1 MLMKNNNLSGLTLLN
16 TRPALQA
23 EALALR
29 IEQAGGC
36 CVNIPGVEILPL
48 MVDESQIKQWASA
61 DLWLFMSQYAVMY
74 GWPLLKSFSASAI
87 GAVGKETAVALIK
100 QGASVTYVSQGNA
113 SSEALLAEL
122 TTLPQKITIFRG
134 TSGRSFLDDA
144 LKKHGVIIQ
153 DALLYERVLPRWTQ
167 EQLQLLE
174 NPEINMGLGL
184 SVDSLRYF
192 FEALTA
198 SSQAHQ
204 KTRLLNMPW
213 LIMSQRV
220 ADYAKTLGIKK
231 IHIIN
236 NTDII
241 GSLHHAF
248 S

>member
-1 MLMKNNNLSGLTLLN
+1 MKHNNLAGLTLLN

-23 EALALR
+23 EALTLR
-29 IEQAGGC
+29 IAQAGGR
-36 CVNIPGVEILPL
+36 CVNIPGVEIVPL
-48 MVDESQIKQWASA
+48 MVDDHQIIQWTTA

-74 GWPLLKSFSASAI
+74 GWPLLRAFSASAI
-87 GAVGKETAVALIK
+87 GAVGKETAAALGK

-113 SSEALLAEL
+113 CSEALLTAL

-134 TSGRSFLDDA
+134 ASGRTFLDDG
-144 LKKHGVIIQ
+144 LKKHGAIIQ
-153 DALLYERVLPRWTQ
+153 EALLYKRVLPTWTQ
-167 EQLQLLE
+167 AQLQWLE

-192 FEALTA
+192 FQAL
-198 SSQAHQ
+198 SVSEQAHQ
-204 KTRLLNMPW
+204 QSRLLNIPW
-213 LIMSQRV
+213 LVMSQRV

-241 GSLHHAF
+241 GTLHHAF